1 MTASQ
6 HTPRPLC
13 AAAWRAIRRAVA
25 ALRHVNDQQTLM
37 WETWWQANRATV
49 PETGPLTWVMSLDGR
64 RLAGRHLAAADD
76 TRTGSAP

>member
-6 HTPRPLC
+6 HLRRRSARL
-13 AAAWRAIRRAVA
+13 WRAIRRAAA

-49 PETGPLTWVMSLDGR
+49 PETGPLTWVMSLDGH
-64 RLAGRHLAAADD
+64 RLAGRLLPAPSD
-76 TRTGSAP
+76 TGTGGPP